1 MRYVYLVLL
10 AIVSVIHLVRRYND
24 DTVKGARTK
33 GFLLPLILLYY
44 LASVESYSWLLVLA
58 LITSWLGDVLL
69 IPKGNK
75 WFAAGGISFLISH
88 VLFIFCYADITL
100 RLKNVL
106 WYIVVPVAAVYFTVA
121 ALVIKSIIAGIPKI
135 MKIPM
140 FGYLIGNSLMNIFA
154 LMQLISNP
162 CAGSAVA
169 YIGAVLFFASD
180 CSLFL
185 VKYHK
190 NRDLIFKRHFTVMLT
205 YILGELLI
213 TQGIIMLTNI

>member
-1 MRYVYLVLL
+1 MKYVWLVLL
-10 AIVSVIHLVRRYND
+10 AIVSVIHLIDRYHD
-24 DTVKGARTK
+24 DTKKGARTK

-44 LASVESYSWLLVLA
+44 IASVESYSWLLIFA

-69 IPKGNK
+69 IPQSNK

-88 VLFIFCYADITL
+88 FLFIFCYVGRIAFDKVI
-100 RLKNVL
+100 
-106 WYIVVPVAAVYFTVA
+106 WYIVIPVAAVYFTIA
-121 ALVIKSIIAGIPKI
+121 ALIIKSIIGNIPKM
-135 MKIPM
+135 MKVPM
-140 FGYLIGNSLMNIFA
+140 FGYLIGNSLMNVFA

-169 YIGAVLFFASD
+169 YVGAILFFISD

-190 NRDLIFKRHFTVMLT
+190 NEKLIFKKHFTVMLT

>member
-44 LASVESYSWLLVLA
+44 LASVESYSWLLVFA

-88 VLFIFCYADITL
+88 VLFIFCYAERIEF
-100 RLKNVL
+100 KNVL

-169 YIGAVLFFASD
+169 YIGAVLFFVSD

>member
-1 MRYVYLVLL
+1 MKENVYT
-10 AIVSVIHLVRRYND
+10 IF
-24 DTVKGARTK
+24 G
-33 GFLLPLILLYY
+33 IL
-44 LASVESYSWLLVLA
+44 SFIA
-58 LITSWLGDVLL
+58 LI
-69 IPKGNK
+69 
-75 WFAAGGISFLISH
+75 
-88 VLFIFCYADITL
+88 
-100 RLKNVL
+100 
-106 WYIVVPVAAVYFTVA
+106 A

-169 YIGAVLFFASD
+169 YIGAVLFFVSD